1 MNAPS
6 ETRAWGA
13 DVQFATKRGARCE
26 LEIRGPPPGSRA
38 AQSYDA
44 AQRQLQGLQS
54 RPERTK

>member
-26 LEIRGPPPGSRA
+26 LEIRGPPPDLERRS
-38 AQSYDA
+38 SYDA